1 MRFLTIFFGLSLIS
15 AIQCPSLA
23 QQVEGANQQ
32 QFKQQAQ
39 LARYEGF
46 TEPSRELIVE
56 SYLDGV
62 LETLHVKAGDTFKAN
77 SPLIKLDDGMQALAV
92 EVARLRSIS
101 RAQTKIAEA
110 RVTEAEVELESQESL
125 ANNGSATERDVRR
138 ARAELD
144 IARAELELAKENEV
158 LAAKQLEIE
167 RERLALYTIR
177 APFDGQVLALAVQ
190 DGAEEGAALQQNDR
204 IMHIAQLDP
213 IVAKI
218 SLPQNIV
225 QKLRTE
231 KTYPLG
237 LGSDK
242 QSKLAR
248 LTRIASQ
255 ADRGSQLIEVV
266 FEISNAE
273 GELRSGQRCRL
284 LDVAATG
291 QLTTR

>member
-1 MRFLTIFFGLSLIS
+1 MRLLSIFYVVSIIAFSFAPNL
-15 AIQCPSLA
+15 
-23 QQVEGANQQ
+23 VEADAEVPQSQNQQ
-32 QFKQQAQ
+32 Q

-62 LETLHVKAGDTFKAN
+62 LETLHLKAGDSFKAG
-77 SPLIKLDDGMQALAV
+77 SPLVKLDDGIQALAV
-92 EVARLRSIS
+92 EVARLRSVS
-101 RAQTKIAEA
+101 QAEVKIAVA

-144 IARAELELAKENEV
+144 VVRAELDLAKENAA

-167 RERLALYTIR
+167 RERLALYTIL

-213 IVAKI
+213 IIAKI
-218 SLPQNIV
+218 SLPESVVNQLHV
-225 QKLRTE
+225 D

-237 LGSDK
+237 LGKDQQGK
-242 QSKLAR
+242 PAR

-266 FEISNAE
+266 FEISNPDR
-273 GELRSGQRCRL
+273 ELRSGQRCRL
-284 LDVAATG
+284 LGLSATD
-291 QLTTR
+291 QITAR